1 MDTSYR
7 GIFTA
12 LATPFDSEGRINQA
26 SLCKLIENNIEM
38 GVSGFFVCGSSA
50 EVFTLSLEE
59 RKLIMRVVARQVNGR
74 VKLIAHVGCI
84 STDQACEL
92 GRYARE
98 LGYDAVSSVA
108 PFYHKFGFTE
118 IKKYF
123 LNIAD
128 AAELPLIIYN
138 IPAFTGVTFSFEEL
152 MELLSDKR
160 IIGIKH
166 TSGDYM
172 LLRQIKTACP
182 DKLIYNGY
190 DETFLC
196 GLVMGADGAI
206 GSNFNFMADKFVK
219 IYELFL
225 DGKIQ
230 QAMLLQEK
238 ATAII
243 TAIMRFGLSPSIKV
257 ILRDQ
262 GIDCGVCRAP
272 FKTLSKK
279 DESELLK
286 LVSKIERR
294 DYSAY

>member
-7 GIFTA
+7 GIITA
-12 LATPFDSEGRINQA
+12 LATPFDSDGQINETA
-26 SLCKLIENNIEM
+26 LCELIEHNIKM

-84 STDQACEL
+84 STEQACEL

-98 LGYDAVSSVA
+98 HGYDAVSSVA
-108 PFYHKFGFTE
+108 PFYHKFGFSE

-123 LNIAD
+123 LDLAD
-128 AAELPLIIYN
+128 AAKLPLIIYN
-138 IPAFTGVTFSFEEL
+138 IPAFTGVTFSLDEL
-152 MELLSDKR
+152 TELLSDER

-172 LLRQIKTACP
+172 LLRQIKTAYP

-262 GIDCGVCRAP
+262 GIDCGVCREP
-272 FKTLSKK
+272 FKTLSEK
-279 DESELLK
+279 DECELLTI
-286 LVSKIERR
+286 VSKIERR
-294 DYSAY
+294 DYGAY

>member
-1 MDTSYR
+1 MDTSYC
-7 GIFTA
+7 GIITA
-12 LATPFDSEGRINQA
+12 LATPFDSDGRINETA
-26 SLCKLIENNIEM
+26 LCELIERNIEM

-50 EVFTLSLEE
+50 EVFTLTLEE
-59 RKLIMRVVARQVNGR
+59 RMLIMQAVSRKVNKR

-84 STDQACEL
+84 STAQACEL
-92 GRYARE
+92 GRYAKK

-108 PFYHKFGFTE
+108 PFYHKFGFPE

-123 LNIAD
+123 LELAD

-138 IPAFTGVTFSFEEL
+138 IPAFTGVTFSIDEL
-152 MELLSDKR
+152 TDLLSDER

-172 LLRQIKTACP
+172 QLRQIKSAYP
-182 DKLIYNGY
+182 DKLVYNGY

-219 IYELFL
+219 IYELFCK
-225 DGKIQ
+225 GKIQ
-230 QAMLLQEK
+230 QAMQLQKK
-238 ATAII
+238 ATDII

-257 ILRDQ
+257 LLRA
-262 GIDCGVCRAP
+262 GGVDCGNCREP
-272 FKTLSKK
+272 FKTLSPK
-279 DESELLK
+279 DESELLA
-286 LVSKIERR
+286 LVSEIERR
-294 DYSAY
+294 EYDAH

>member
-1 MDTSYR
+1 MDASYR
-7 GIFTA
+7 GIITA
-12 LATPFDSEGRINQA
+12 LATPFDSEGRINEA
-26 SLCKLIENNIEM
+26 ALCELIERNIEM

-50 EVFTLSLEE
+50 EVFTLTLEE
-59 RKLIMRVVARQVNGR
+59 RKLIMQVVSRQAKGR

-84 STDQACEL
+84 STVQACEL

-108 PFYHKFGFTE
+108 PFYHKFGFSE

-123 LNIAD
+123 LDLAD
-128 AAELPLIIYN
+128 AAKLPLIIYN
-138 IPAFTGVTFSFEEL
+138 IPTFTGVTFSLDEL
-152 MELLSDKR
+152 TELLSDNR

-182 DKLIYNGY
+182 DKLVYNGY

-219 IYELFL
+219 IYELFFE
-225 DGKIQ
+225 GKIQ
-230 QAMLLQEK
+230 QAMLLQKK
-238 ATAII
+238 ATDII

-257 ILRDQ
+257 LLRAQ
-262 GIDCGVCRAP
+262 GLDCGNCREP
-272 FKTLSKK
+272 FKTLSPK
-279 DESELLK
+279 DEHELLA
-286 LVSKIERR
+286 LISEIERGEY
-294 DYSAY
+294 DAH